1 MAAAT
6 VAAAI
11 SPVVAL
17 ALAPAA
23 AALVTT
29 AGGTVFVEPTGH
41 VLGAVLAT
49 TIVEHD
55 LVALAQAVA
64 VLDAGEVAEH
74 IVASVIRLDKAEA
87 SVVPSSGNATGQ
99 AATTATAATAT
110 AAPSAARARAR
121 AAAAAAG
128 AAATATA
135 AAAAGAA
142 LSAAA
147 AAATAALGAGAAT
160 SGVRHVRFSVNI
172 KL

>member
-49 TIVEHD
+49 TIVVHD
-55 LVALAQAVA
+55 LELHLVALAQAVA

-128 AAATATA
+128 AAA
-135 AAAAGAA
+135 
-142 LSAAA
+142 

-160 SGVRHVRFSVNI
+160 GF
-172 KL
+172 